1 MWFFKIY
8 ARHNLRFIQKQ
19 SFLVGNWFEF
29 SLPLSFFLFLS
40 AHGAV
45 LFWRTPP
52 PLFYSIRILQVSHG
66 TESRIDDYGSCDVDP
81 PPYLA
86 LARGA
91 LVLPGAAAIV
101 DDAAVAA
108 RPRNRERGAVR
119 WHLSTTGIVLATRAT
134 VALLGHGI

>member
-1 MWFFKIY
+1 MFK
-8 ARHNLRFIQKQ
+8 LFIRLN
-19 SFLVGNWFEF
+19 S
-29 SLPLSFFLFLS
+29 LFLS
-40 AHGAV
+40 PS
-45 LFWRTPP
+45 LFLSLSQCPWRRPFLANP
-52 PLFYSIRILQVSHG
+52 SPLFYSIRILQVSHG
-66 TESRIDDYGSCDVDP
+66 IESRIDDYGSCDVDP

-101 DDAAVAA
+101 DDAAVTA